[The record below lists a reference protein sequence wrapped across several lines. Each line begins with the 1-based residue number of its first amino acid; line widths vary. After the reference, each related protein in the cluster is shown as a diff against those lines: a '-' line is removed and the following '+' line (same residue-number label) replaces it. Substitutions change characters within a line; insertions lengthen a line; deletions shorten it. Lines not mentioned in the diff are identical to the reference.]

1 MFTKIKKFISRSKN
15 TTGEKA
21 VFEIYRSFEMDD
33 NTAVIC
39 GTVKSGKFRTGDK
52 VMVCGIKR
60 RKIKLEGIIKK
71 ITTALVEVNN
81 ISSGYETDI
90 LIEKTKDRKLLIFP
104 GDRAY
109 KVQ

>member
-1 MFTKIKKFISRSKN
+1 MLGIIKKIFNKKTDTDS
-15 TTGEKA
+15 EKA
-21 VFEIYRSFEMDD
+21 VFEIMRSFEMDD

-39 GTVKSGKFRTGDK
+39 GKVKSGKFRRGDRII
-52 VMVCGIKR
+52 VCGIKR
-60 RKIKLEGIIKK
+60 RKVKLEGIIKK

-90 LIEKTKDRKLLIFP
+90 LIEKIKDHNLLIFP

-109 KVQ
+109 KV

>member
-1 MFTKIKKFISRSKN
+1 MLGIIKKIFNKKTDTDS
-15 TTGEKA
+15 EKA
-21 VFEIYRSFEMDD
+21 VFEIIRSFEMDD

-39 GTVKSGKFRTGDK
+39 GKVKSGKFRRGDK
-52 VMVCGIKR
+52 IIVCGRKR
-60 RKIKLEGIIKK
+60 RKVKLEGIIKK

-90 LIEKTKDRKLLIFP
+90 LIEKIKDHNLLIFP

-109 KVQ
+109 KV

>member
-1 MFTKIKKFISRSKN
+1 MFAKLKKLFTKNKDPD
-15 TTGEKA
+15 TEKA
-21 VFEIYRSFEMDD
+21 VFEIMRSFDMDD

-39 GTVKSGKFRTGDK
+39 GKVKSGKFRRGDRII
-52 VMVCGIKR
+52 VCGIKR
-60 RKIKLEGIIKK
+60 RKVKLEGIIQK

-90 LIEKTKDRKLLIFP
+90 LIEKIKDHNLLIFP

-109 KVQ
+109 KV

>member
-1 MFTKIKKFISRSKN
+1 MLGIIKKIFNKKTDTDS
-15 TTGEKA
+15 EKA
-21 VFEIYRSFEMDD
+21 VFEIMRSFEMDD

-39 GTVKSGKFRTGDK
+39 GKVKSGKFRRGDK
-52 VMVCGIKR
+52 IIVCGIKR
-60 RKIKLEGIIKK
+60 RKVKLEGIIKK

-90 LIEKTKDRKLLIFP
+90 LIEKIKDHNLLIFP

-109 KVQ
+109 KV